1 MNPPMRQT
9 GPEVRRPDRASPNLG
24 LAPVSKLLTVCLA
37 VVPGLAILSAWNPS
51 TLSNI
56 IVEMSAFVLAMICL
70 GSEWRRHEP
79 FHISQ
84 LSLSAALIPVIGCFQ
99 LLALRTAYPFATLR
113 AVLYWSAVTAMVL
126 AGEWLLRLRKA
137 RSLLLTSVAWLG
149 VVATVMEILQIYGY
163 RRYQVT
169 KTGYP
174 LLSSNYYAEMV
185 ELVLPVVLTRAFRDS
200 RHWWAHLLLACLFV
214 STVIASAARVGSVL
228 VLLECIVVAALSY
241 KQSKS
246 MPGRWHRACVT
257 LVLLAAGLV
266 VLQGPVTLIHRL
278 GEADLMAGRSDISRS
293 ALAMV
298 RSRPLTGYGLGG
310 FPVVYPAFARF
321 DNGYFVNHAHND
333 WLEALTDGGPVLLAA
348 LTAFVL
354 VSAYSGLRATWGLGL
369 AVLPLHAAVDFPMQ
383 RAGVVLLYAA
393 IAAAASARRR
403 QSRHTVS
410 KWHYLRV
417 SKYHISASK

>member
-1 MNPPMRQT
+1 MILPTPQA
-9 GPEVRRPDRASPNLG
+9 GPEIRRPQRSSPNLG
-24 LAPVSKLLTVCLA
+24 LAPVSKVPTVCLA
-37 VVPGLAILSAWNPS
+37 VVPGLAMLSAWNPS
-51 TLSNI
+51 TLNSI
-56 IVEMSAFVLAMICL
+56 IVETSAFVLAMVCL
-70 GSEWRRHEP
+70 GKEWRRPES

-84 LSLSAALIPVIGCFQ
+84 LFFCAALIPAIGCFQ
-99 LLALRTAYPFATLR
+99 LLTLRTAYPFATSR
-113 AVLYWSAVTAMVL
+113 AVLYWSAVTAMVF

-137 RSLLLTSVAWLG
+137 RSLLFASVAWLG
-149 VVATVMEILQIYGY
+149 LVATMMEILQIYGY

-174 LLSSNYYAEMV
+174 LLSSNYYAEIV
-185 ELVLPVVLTRAFRDS
+185 ELVLPLVLTRAFRDS
-200 RHWWAHLLLACLFV
+200 RHWWAHLSLACLFV
-214 STVIASAARVGSVL
+214 STVFASAARVGSVL
-228 VLLECIVVAALSY
+228 ALLECIVVAALSY

-246 MPGRWHRACVT
+246 MSGRWHEACLT
-257 LVLLAAGLV
+257 LVFLAAALV

-278 GEADLMAGRSDISRS
+278 SEADRMAGRSDISRS
-293 ALAMV
+293 AVAMV
-298 RSRPLTGYGLGG
+298 RSHPLTGFGLGS

-333 WLEALTDGGPVLLAA
+333 WLEALTDGGPILLAA

-354 VSAYSGLRATWGLGL
+354 VSACSGVRATWGLGL

-403 QSRHTVS
+403 QRRRTGS